1 MNKCPRC
8 ENETIKEDGRYCPIC
23 ILDLERLKIVRKL
36 EELKEDHTKLDLDV
50 KGLEHRIEKLKRT
63 AQEVPVQEQFLTQ
76 IFTNSK
82 TIQQLS
88 QIQLRTIMIEA
99 LLGNELTIF
108 VKEKEPNL

>member
-63 AQEVPVQEQFLTQ
+63 AQEVPVQEQYVILK
-76 IFTNSK
+76 IDSK
-82 TIQQLS
+82 EVAKVVIGELKKQQKQSNVPL
-88 QIQLRTIMIEA
+88 
-99 LLGNELTIF
+99 F
-108 VKEKEPNL
+108 V